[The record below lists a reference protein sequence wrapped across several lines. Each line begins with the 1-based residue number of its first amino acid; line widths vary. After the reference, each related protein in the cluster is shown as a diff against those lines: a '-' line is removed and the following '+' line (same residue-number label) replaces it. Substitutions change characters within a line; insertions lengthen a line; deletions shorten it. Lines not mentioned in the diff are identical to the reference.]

1 MLATILVLVLA
12 AGIAVG
18 LYAWKAPRRAPEPV
32 AAMPERERLNATT
45 GWTSEAGD
53 EFSGL
58 SEAAR
63 CDLIFAVGSFD
74 DERSSRLLEHALDDP
89 SEAVATAAAHALAS
103 SGRIDTVDRY
113 LAAHAGE
120 RADRIADVIA
130 LLE

>member
-1 MLATILVLVLA
+1 MLATVLVAILI
-12 AGIAVG
+12 AGIALG

-32 AAMPERERLNATT
+32 AAAAERERLRATT

-53 EFSGL
+53 EFAGL
-58 SEAAR
+58 SEGAR
-63 CDLIFAVGSFD
+63 CDLIFAVGTFE

-103 SGRIDTVDRY
+103 SGRIAIVDRY

-120 RADRIADVIA
+120 RAGRIADVIA